1 MILEVKD
8 LKVHYNTRHGTV
20 KAVDNVSFDVD
31 KKETLGIVGE
41 SGCGKTTTA
50 LSIMKL
56 LPPNASIK
64 DGEILFRGKDI
75 IKISD
80 SELRKIRWSEISM
93 IFQSS
98 MNALNPVIKIRKQI
112 GEAILIHEKVPEE
125 EVKKRTDNLAK
136 LVGLEPSRFDSYPHE
151 FSGGMKQ
158 RSVIAMSLACN
169 PSILIADEPTT
180 ALDVIVQAKILKVI
194 NDIRNKTGVA
204 LIWVTHDLSVVA
216 EVCDRVVV
224 MYAGKIV
231 EEASVQQLIK
241 NPKHPYTQKMLNS
254 FPSLSK
260 PRTKRLSFIKGSPPN
275 LLSPPSGCRFHP
287 RCNYKMARCD
297 NIEPEF
303 VNVGKNHK
311 VGCHLYN

>member
-1 MILEVKD
+1 MILDVKD
-8 LKVHYNTRHGTV
+8 LRVYYNTRHGTV
-20 KAVDNVSFDVD
+20 KAVDSVSFDLD
-31 KKETLGIVGE
+31 KKEILGIAGE
-41 SGCGKTTTA
+41 SGCGKTTTV

-56 LPPNASIK
+56 LPPNASIEG
-64 DGEILFRGKDI
+64 GEILFRGKDI

-98 MNALNPVIKIRKQI
+98 MNALNPVIKIRDQI

-136 LVGLEPSRFDSYPHE
+136 LVGLQSSRFDSYPHE

-180 ALDVIVQAKILKVI
+180 ALDVIVQAKILKMI
-194 NDIRNKTGVA
+194 NEIKKKTGVA
-204 LIWVTHDLSVVA
+204 LIWVTHDLSVIA
-216 EVCDRVVV
+216 EVCDRVLV

-231 EEASVQQLIK
+231 EEARVQQLIE
-241 NPKHPYTQKMLNS
+241 NPKHPYVQKMLNS

-260 PRTKRLSFIKGSPPN
+260 SRNERLSFIEGSPPS

-287 RCNYKMARCD
+287 RCNYKTARCVD
-297 NIEPEF
+297 VEPEP
-303 VNVGKNHK
+303 VNVGKDHK
-311 VGCHLYN
+311 VICHLYN